1 MPKILGGLF
10 EVMEVLILK
19 AQIQTAPFVISNN
32 LYFSVGQ
39 PRNKKYA
46 EIWIVGEVKDGRA
59 NLLGRYQS
67 ADITPIT
74 SGSSIPKVF
83 TYSPSWT
90 NWNFEWKLKL
100 FRDRGGNVIKSNI
113 SAYNNVWINLVDLH
127 APNSITHLQTI
138 GYLNLDGN
146 DILTLDT
153 KYGIKFPIVAVAK
166 PATKPVK
173 QPVTKPVKQPVKL
186 KPNVIVGYS
195 LSSAQH
201 IASITPTRDGSDFHI
216 TFRESPGK
224 KYSAK
229 HLGLTV

>member
-1 MPKILGGLF
+1 MKKTL
-10 EVMEVLILK
+10 LIK
-19 AQIQTAPFVISNN
+19 VSTITAVSVIVNS
-32 LYFSVGQ
+32 LYYSAGI
-39 PRNKKYA
+39 PREECD
-46 EIWIVGEVKDGRA
+46 EIWVINKIDEGRA
-59 NLLGRYQS
+59 NLIGRYKGT
-67 ADITPIT
+67 DISPIAPDY
-74 SGSSIPKVF
+74 SIPTVF
-83 TYSPSWT
+83 AQSQNHV
-90 NWNFEWKLKL
+90 NWKFIWKLKD
-100 FRDRGGNVIKSNI
+100 FINKNGNVIAPNLSE
-113 SAYNNVWINLVDLH
+113 YNNVSIDLRELH
-127 APNSITHLQTI
+127 AHRAIHTQTI
-138 GYLNLDGN
+138 GYLDLIESDIKILD
-146 DILTLDT
+146 I
-153 KYGIKFPIVAVAK
+153 KYGIKFPIAAVAK